1 MLGLGLGMGSAKD
14 VTPAL
19 PGRLSAK
26 LLTCV
31 VLWSVHVRMAAE
43 EPEHVD
49 VRAYTLLLRTTRLLV
64 RLSDEMPSRIEFG
77 LVP

>member
-1 MLGLGLGMGSAKD
+1 VAVLGVGKNI
-14 VTPAL
+14 TPAL

-31 VLWSVHVRMAAE
+31 VLWSVPVRMAAE
-43 EPEHVD
+43 EPERVD
-49 VRAYTLLLRTTRLLV
+49 VRAYTLLLLTTRLLV
-64 RLSDEMPSRIEFG
+64 RPSDEMPSRIEFG